1 MSKNR
6 LVVPEKL
13 KPWIE
18 ARERYKLSHVQ
29 VQMARELGMNPR
41 KFGSLANHKQERWK
55 SPLPEFI
62 EQCYERQFGRCAP
75 EDSRSIEQKLK
86 AARGKKEATRLP
98 KAQTESTDHKGDATL
113 FDSKA

>member
-6 LVVPEKL
+6 VVVPEKF

-18 ARERYKLSHVQ
+18 ARDKYRLSHVQ

-41 KFGSLANHKQERWK
+41 KWGSIANHKQEQWK

-62 EQCYERQFGRCAP
+62 EQCYVKRFGKSEP
-75 EDSRSIEQKLK
+75 EDVRSIEKKLELK
-86 AARGKKEATRLP
+86 LRNTVTRN
-98 KAQTESTDHKGDATL
+98 
-113 FDSKA
+113 

>member
-6 LVVPEKL
+6 MVVPEKF

-18 ARERYKLSHVQ
+18 ARDKYRLSHVQ

-41 KFGSLANHKQERWK
+41 KLGSIANHKQEQWK

-62 EQCYERQFGRCAP
+62 EQCYKKRFGRSGP
-75 EDSRSIEQKLK
+75 EDVQSIEQKLE
-86 AARGKKEATRLP
+86 AELRKKEPVRL
-98 KAQTESTDHKGDATL
+98 
-113 FDSKA
+113 SKIAVCQ

>member
-6 LVVPEKL
+6 VVVPEKF

-18 ARERYKLSHVQ
+18 ARDKYRLSHVQ

-41 KFGSLANHKQERWK
+41 KLGSIANHKQEQWK

-62 EQCYERQFGRCAP
+62 EQCYVKRFGKSEP
-75 EDSRSIEQKLK
+75 EDVRSIEKKLELK
-86 AARGKKEATRLP
+86 LRNTVTRN
-98 KAQTESTDHKGDATL
+98 
-113 FDSKA
+113 

>member
-6 LVVPEKL
+6 MVVPEKF

-18 ARERYKLSHVQ
+18 ARDKYRLSHVQ

-41 KFGSLANHKQERWK
+41 KLGSIANHKQEQWK

-62 EQCYERQFGRCAP
+62 ERCYEKRFGRSEP
-75 EDSRSIEQKLK
+75 EDVRSIEQKLE
-86 AARGKKEATRLP
+86 AERRKKESVRL
-98 KAQTESTDHKGDATL
+98 
-113 FDSKA
+113 SKIAACQ